1 MKRVFSHPLLPL
13 VIGLLLRLFFL
24 FRLPSS
30 AGDAQ
35 LYENL
40 AANWLHN
47 HVYGIAAGGVLTP
60 VDIRMPGYPAYLAL
74 IQAIT
79 RRSTEDSRFWV
90 MLGQAFL
97 DLVSCLII
105 AEIAARCSG
114 RAENTSRVFLTA
126 LWLAALC
133 PFTANYSAAPLT
145 ETFAI
150 FTTALVLLFLIPM
163 VNPEHPMGDLVKWGR
178 FGRRADYMKNAALAG
193 ICTGLG
199 TLFRPETPLILMS
212 SLPVVFWVALRRGQ
226 PSKGLRAALLS
237 VAACL
242 FVLLPWTIRNAVTL
256 HEFQPLTPRYSTMP
270 GELVP
275 TGFMSWE
282 RTWLYRFREVFAV
295 SWKLN
300 GDIIQ
305 IDDIPA
311 RAFDTPEERQH
322 VAAILEQ
329 YNDDS
334 NLTPQQDQ
342 QFAEIA
348 QARTDRHPL
357 RTYLWVPL
365 QRVVTLW
372 FTPRVEQLPVSGS
385 VFPLA
390 QMWDTDRQ
398 DMIVTVGLFF
408 LNIFYVSLA
417 LWGAVRLC
425 SKSPDARAAMVLLVC
440 FVVLRTAFLTTV
452 ETPEPRYVLVC
463 YSAVVALA
471 AHAFSRRNPT

>member
-1 MKRVFSHPLLPL
+1 MKRVFSQPLLPL

-30 AGDAQ
+30 AGDTP
-35 LYENL
+35 LYEAL
-40 AANWLHN
+40 ASNWLHH
-47 HVYGIAAGGVLTP
+47 HVYGIAVDGVLRP

-79 RRSTEDSRFWV
+79 RSGAEASRFCV
-90 MLGQAFL
+90 MLGQVFL
-97 DLVSCLII
+97 DLAACLII

-114 RAENTSRVFLTA
+114 RNESTSRVFLIA

-145 ETFAI
+145 ESFAI
-150 FTTALVLLFLIPM
+150 FTTALVFVFVIPM
-163 VNPEHPMGDLVKWGR
+163 VNPEHPMGDLLKWGR
-178 FGRRADYMKNAALAG
+178 FGRRPEFMKNAALAG
-193 ICTGLG
+193 VCTGLG
-199 TLFRPETPLILMS
+199 TLFRPETPLILIS
-212 SLPVVFWVALRRGQ
+212 SLPVVFWVALRSGRPG
-226 PSKGLRAALLS
+226 KGLRACALS
-237 VAACL
+237 IAACL

-256 HEFQPLTPRYSTMP
+256 HEFQPLTPRYSTLP

-282 RTWLYRFREVFAV
+282 RTWLYRFREVFLV

-300 GDIIQ
+300 SDTIQ

-311 RAFDTPEERQH
+311 RAFDTPEESQH

-329 YNDDS
+329 YNNDS

-342 QFAEIA
+342 QFAGIA
-348 QARTDRHPL
+348 QARTARHPL
-357 RTYLWVPL
+357 RTYLCVPS
-365 QRVVTLW
+365 QRILTLW
-372 FTPRVEQLPVSGS
+372 FTPRIEQLPVSGS

-390 QMWDTDRQ
+390 EMWDTDRQ
-398 DMIVTVGLFF
+398 DMMVTIGLFF
-408 LNIFYVSLA
+408 LNIFYVLLA
-417 LWGAVRLC
+417 LWGAVRLWIT
-425 SKSPDARAAMVLLVC
+425 SPDARAAVVLLVF
-440 FVVLRTAFLTTV
+440 FVVLRTVFLTTI

-463 YSAVVALA
+463 FPAVIALA
-471 AHAFSRRNPT
+471 AHAFPLRNPV